1 MTFVVTSP
9 VCSFLIWILLRN
21 SEDHVGWCLLNTL
34 GWCLLNT
41 QEGAR
46 PILSTHKLASISFLY
61 FKSIIALCGHV
72 LCKCMSTYRPRKI
85 QRYAINYI
93 NGKWRSSLVI
103 KPVWDYLGDTSKLEV
118 KITVFCRCIVLHH
131 PAFLLP
137 GASGKTK
144 AACQHKVFFLLLFDL
159 LALII
164 HFGFPCYL
172 LLQHKTSNFIYLII

>member
-9 VCSFLIWILLRN
+9 ICSFLIWILLRN
-21 SEDHVGWCLLNTL
+21 SEHHV

-46 PILSTHKLASISFLY
+46 PVLSTHKLTSISFLY
-61 FKSIIALCGHV
+61 FKGIIALCRHV
-72 LCKCMSTYRPRKI
+72 LCKCMSMYRSKKI

-103 KPVWDYLGDTSKLEV
+103 KPVWDCLGDTSKLEV
-118 KITVFCRCIVLHH
+118 KTTVFCRCIVLHH

-137 GASGKTK
+137 GASGRTK

-164 HFGFPCYL
+164 HFGFPCCYY
-172 LLQHKTSNFIYLII
+172 NMRPLISFT